1 MEKSETNGYNLAHFF
16 LSNAISRLPVM
27 DVAIANYS
35 NDIWALATML
45 RNVHPMKLKTRLR
58 SLPLG
63 FGPLRCLCLG
73 LQMAQP
79 PCCPMDGVQ
88 GKVPKLHLHSDLLQP
103 HGH

>member
-16 LSNAISRLPVM
+16 LSNAISRRTVM

-35 NDIWALATML
+35 NDIRALAIML

-63 FGPLRCLCLG
+63 FSPLLGLCLG
-73 LQMAQP
+73 TQMAQP
-79 PCCPMDGVQ
+79 RCPDNGVQ